1 MLQMLQT
8 VKSLSPANRPYSI
21 VSQVADNLQTRVRT
35 APQPRAE
42 PRATSADDLTRLHP
56 ESILA
61 TSDPLSWRDV
71 RVVRL
76 RHDSEEMF
84 APASDNHC
92 LVLNTGAQLRLDA
105 AHNRR
110 RFEGVVRAGE
120 VAVIPAGSDWSCR
133 PQGGHACNL
142 LLLYLRPNFVRQV
155 VRESDLGDETELLP
169 QVGFRSRHIRHLALS
184 LLGELE
190 EASVSGRPY
199 ADTLAVGLAMQL
211 VRRFSPLRDARVG
224 CGGMAPRRLRNAVA
238 LIDRLV
244 AEADGRISLRRV
256 AAELGMSYCHFSRAF
271 KQSLG
276 MTPSGYIVGRR
287 VEMAGRLL
295 LETELPVVEVA
306 LRAGFSSQS
315 HFTTSFRRL
324 AGVTPRAFRKG
335 I

>member
-1 MLQMLQT
+1 MLQT
-8 VKSLSPANRPYSI
+8 VKSLSPANWPYSI
-21 VSQVADNLQTRVRT
+21 VSQVADNLQTRGRT

-42 PRATSADDLTRLHP
+42 PRVTSADDLTRLHP
-56 ESILA
+56 ESVLA

-71 RVVRL
+71 RAVRL
-76 RHDSEEMF
+76 RHGLEEMF
-84 APASDNHC
+84 APPSDRHC

-105 AHNRR
+105 SHNQRH
-110 RFEGVVRAGE
+110 FEGVVRAGE
-120 VAVIPAGSDWSCR
+120 VAVIPAGSGWSCR
-133 PQGGHACNL
+133 SQGGHPCNL

-169 QVGFRSRHIRHLALS
+169 QIGFRSRHIRHLALS

-190 EASVSGRPY
+190 EASVSGRLY

-211 VRRFSPLRDARVG
+211 VLRFSPLREVRVG
-224 CGGMAPRRLRNAVA
+224 RGGLAPRRLRKAVA

-244 AEADGRISLRRV
+244 AEEEGRVSIRRV

-271 KQSLG
+271 KQSVG